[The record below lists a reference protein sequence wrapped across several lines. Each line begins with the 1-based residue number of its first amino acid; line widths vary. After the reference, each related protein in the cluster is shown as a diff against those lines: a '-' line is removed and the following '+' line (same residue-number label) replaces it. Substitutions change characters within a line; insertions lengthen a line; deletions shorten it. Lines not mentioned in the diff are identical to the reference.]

1 MTAVGA
7 PTPGTRAGRRP
18 AGVAGHQAGMTLVEL
33 LVAMTIGLFLIGGAL
48 YVYSQSRNSYQ
59 AGDSLARLQESARF
73 ALDTLEPDVRL
84 AGYWGR
90 HAEPAL
96 VTVAAGLAVTCASG
110 GADATDWALDRLD
123 EPAGA
128 SDDAYDLPCPAFNGT
143 PRAGSDVLVVR
154 HVSGEQVTPEAGQIQ
169 ALSTL
174 GGSLLVNDGTGP
186 GPEEIIND
194 VVVNAYYIN
203 DRSSFDPA
211 LPSLRQLTLAR
222 NGVLR
227 DEEVIPGVEN
237 LQVQFGLDANRDGT
251 VERYVDPDDPAVA
264 GARIGAVRL
273 WLLVGTP
280 AEESGYQDAGSYQP
294 LDGDLAPIVPGEPG
308 YPADYRRLAV
318 TKTIQLRNQS
328 L

>member
-1 MTAVGA
+1 MRALLPA
-7 PTPGTRAGRRP
+7 AAGRPGP
-18 AGVAGHQAGMTLVEL
+18 AQAGMTLVEL

-48 YVYSQSRNSYQ
+48 YIYSQSRNSYR

-73 ALDTLEPDVRL
+73 ALDTLEPDIRL
-84 AGYWGR
+84 AGFWGR

-96 VTVAAGLAVTCASG
+96 VTVPATLTVTCANG
-110 GADATDWALDRLD
+110 GADATDWALGRLT
-123 EPAGA
+123 ETAGA
-128 SDDAYDLPCPAFNGT
+128 SDDVYDLPCPAFGGA
-143 PRAGSDVLVVR
+143 PREGSDVLVVR
-154 HVSGEQVTPEAGQIQ
+154 HVSGEQVTPEVGQIQ

-174 GGSLLVNDGTGP
+174 GGSLLVDDGTGP
-186 GPEEIIND
+186 GPDEVIND
-194 VVVNAYYIN
+194 VVVNAYYVS

-211 LPSLRQLTLAR
+211 RPSLRQLSLAR

-237 LQVQFGLDANRDGT
+237 LQVQFGLDANRDGS
-251 VERYVDPDDPAVA
+251 VERYVDPDDPAVV

-280 AEESGYQDAGSYQP
+280 ADEPGYQDTGVYQP
-294 LDGDLAPIVPGEPG
+294 LDQDLAPIVPGDPG
-308 YPADYRRLAV
+308 YPAGYRRLTI
-318 TKTIQLRNQS
+318 TKTIHLRNQP